1 MNGAPYGI
9 TSRRAFCGTAGAALL
24 GIATAACASAIVTR
38 VTPVNGRARL
48 RLADFPDLSRK
59 DGALR
64 VLPDG
69 AKDAIF
75 VLTQDNGSF
84 VAVSSVCTHRGCTV
98 DAQGARLVCP
108 CHGSTYDRSGRVLVG
123 PAERPLTRFPT
134 HVTSDGVLEISLGG
148 SA

>member
-1 MNGAPYGI
+1 MNRATLGN

-24 GIATAACASAIVTR
+24 GIVTAACASAVMTR

-48 RLADFPDLSRK
+48 RLADFPDLARK

-75 VLTQDNGSF
+75 VLAQDDGSY
-84 VAVSSVCTHRGCTV
+84 VAVSSICTHRGCTV
-98 DAQGARLVCP
+98 DAQGTRLVCP
-108 CHGSTYDRSGRVLVG
+108 CHGSTYDRAGRVLVG
-123 PAERPLTRFPT
+123 PAERPLMRFPT
-134 HVTSDGVLEISLGG
+134 QVTRDGVLEISLGG